1 MLINSHYPQ
10 VPISTSNVA
19 TDLARID
26 NQQRPPLLPPQEP
39 SKGHEERAFNQNNE
53 RAPADVIK
61 QKQQQQE
68 QQQNASLYQQ
78 KASTQTA
85 AAPVAAKAVRII
97 ATNKAAL
104 ERKDIHVKLS
114 AKEGQKELKGLASNP
129 SLQGQ
134 SGSFYQQLGQQVEQF
149 YHAKVSPQA
158 LPALAISI

>member
-26 NQQRPPLLPPQEP
+26 NQQKPPLLPPQAP
-39 SKGHEERAFNQNNE
+39 SKGHEERAYNQNNE

-61 QKQQQQE
+61 QKQQQE

-114 AKEGQKELKGLASNP
+114 AKEGQKESKGLANNP

-134 SGSFYQQLGQQVEQF
+134 SSGFYQQLGQQVEQF
-149 YHAKVSPQA
+149 YQAKVSPQS
-158 LPALAISI
+158 LPTFSISI

>member
-26 NQQRPPLLPPQEP
+26 NQQKPPLLPPQEP
-39 SKGHEERAFNQNNE
+39 SKGHEERAYNQNNE

-61 QKQQQQE
+61 QKQQQE

-78 KASTQTA
+78 KVSTQTA
-85 AAPVAAKAVRII
+85 AAPVVAKAVRII
-97 ATNKAAL
+97 ANNKAAL
-104 ERKDIHVKLS
+104 ERKDIHVKQP
-114 AKEGQKELKGLASNP
+114 AKEDQKETKGLANHP

-134 SGSFYQQLGQQVEQF
+134 SSSFYQQLGQQVEQF
-149 YHAKVSPQA
+149 YQAKVSPQS
-158 LPALAISI
+158 LPTLSISI

>member
-26 NQQRPPLLPPQEP
+26 NQQKPPLLPPQEP
-39 SKGHEERAFNQNNE
+39 SKGHEERAYDQNNE

-61 QKQQQQE
+61 QKQQQE

-85 AAPVAAKAVRII
+85 ATPVAAKAARII
-97 ATNKAAL
+97 ANNKAAL
-104 ERKDIHVKLS
+104 ERKDIHVKLP
-114 AKEGQKELKGLASNP
+114 AKEGQKEPKGLANHP
-129 SLQGQ
+129 NLQGQ
-134 SGSFYQQLGQQVEQF
+134 SNDFYQQLGQQVEQF
-149 YHAKVSPQA
+149 YQANVSPQS
-158 LPALAISI
+158 LPSFSINI